1 MITLKEFSNRCW
13 YLQELKIVNYGTG
26 ETIASAAAYA
36 LPPSVEGMMVHSYGV
51 VDNTLIVEVEI

>member
-1 MITLKEFSNRCW
+1 MH
-13 YLQELKIVNYGTG
+13 ELKIVNYGT
-26 ETIASAAAYA
+26 ASAAAYA